1 MMNGL
6 RAFLAACALVTV
18 ISGCSRNEPKPLEI
32 MFYGESENWTF
43 QYHTDSKRSGNNT
56 VSVDFYYK
64 GKITELLETK
74 RIVFSYGTSIGSI
87 AETLHFDQIDTA
99 YFNVEFDEDLIQGI
113 VGKPEEK
120 MRVILEWEDKRE
132 TMNITQYEK

>member
-1 MMNGL
+1 
-6 RAFLAACALVTV
+6 
-18 ISGCSRNEPKPLEI
+18 